1 MGVYALFGLLLRPL
15 HIAMS
20 LVTVA
25 FFLAQIGSTANVLV
39 LSSPAI
45 CGALLGRIVQELRH
59 TLLSW
64 TLPTLRR
71 RLFSSLLFGGVVTA
85 FIQTWIYTSAG
96 GTAPWVPIFSSV
108 VLWYSVGLILGA
120 NPILATM
127 FRDIRR
133 YGFVV
138 FIWIL
143 MFAAMFTI
151 DRIVELYNIQPV
163 LCVLL
168 GLLGASL
175 CLYRYFDVNVAREN
189 ALGPVTHTQ
198 GLKAESR
205 RQWRRMGPFTGLF
218 NWIRAGEY
226 ENFGFRRVGWPARA
240 AFLPGIAV
248 LGFAA
253 CVILLTD
260 DMPGNVMRRQ
270 SLGFQRVANMF
281 LTVGPAIYAVAYS
294 INESLFLQKGWLY
307 PQSRTQFARLAYWS
321 GLLYGAVF
329 FWIMLLAFLVRE
341 NLMPQYAGYDY
352 IRPLTLILI
361 SIPFFQ
367 WLRVRYGP
375 LFFQTSTGVVTICGL
390 LGVLVL
396 SWYSLK
402 AAPHIPDV
410 YEFVSFSGLILLSQF
425 LFRYKVMAYFKT
437 GDLV

>member
-20 LVTVA
+20 VVTVA

-45 CGALLGRIVQELRH
+45 CGVLLGRIVQELRH

-71 RLFSSLLFGGVVTA
+71 RLFSSLLFGGVVTS
-85 FIQTWIYTSAG
+85 FIQTWTYISAG
-96 GTAPWVPIFSSV
+96 GTAPWLPIFSSGL
-108 VLWYSVGLILGA
+108 LWYGVGLFLGM
-120 NPILATM
+120 NPVLETM

-133 YGFVV
+133 YGFSIL
-138 FIWIL
+138 IWIL
-143 MFAAMFTI
+143 LLAAMFRI
-151 DRIVELYNIQPV
+151 DRIVDLYNVQPV

-168 GLLGASL
+168 ALLGASL
-175 CLYRYFDVNVAREN
+175 CLQRFFDVNVAREN
-189 ALGPVTHTQ
+189 ALGSVTYTQ
-198 GLKAESR
+198 SLKGESR
-205 RQWRRMGPFTGLF
+205 RQWRQMMPFTGLF

-240 AFLPGIAV
+240 AFLPGIVV
-248 LGFAA
+248 LGFSA
-253 CVILLTD
+253 CIIFLTD
-260 DMPGNVMRRQ
+260 DMPGNVIRGQ

-281 LTVGPAIYAVAYS
+281 LTVGPAVYAMGYH
-294 INESLFLQKGWLY
+294 INESMFQQKGWLY
-307 PQSRTQFARLAYWS
+307 PLSRKQSARLVYWS
-321 GLLYGAVF
+321 GLLYGGVF
-329 FWIMLLAFLVRE
+329 FLVMLLAFLVRE

-402 AAPHIPDV
+402 AAPLIPDV
-410 YEFVSFSGLILLSQF
+410 FEFLAFSGLILLSQC
-425 LFRYKVMAYFKT
+425 LFRYKILMYFKR